1 MFGDLIRRWRA
12 STGDRA
18 VVRNTGN
25 ATATAGGYANTGVD
39 RRPAPAAPHYDRS
52 PQFAA
57 DRRREAERLSVGPPV
72 TMARQVANYVENLLV
87 DLQANDLQLPERF
100 RGDELRIAGCR
111 QAVSDAIEATD
122 KGVPGEH
129 VPVQG
134 GDIEAWIR
142 ERRDVHLLPDGRRPL
157 MPTLRGVAY
166 HTLDDLLAD
175 YRAHADHGVPLDM
188 PLTVRE
194 DRR

>member
-100 RGDELRIAGCR
+100 R
-111 QAVSDAIEATD
+111 
-122 KGVPGEH
+122 
-129 VPVQG
+129 
-134 GDIEAWIR
+134 
-142 ERRDVHLLPDGRRPL
+142 RDVHLLPDGRRPL